1 MQLVLIRH
9 AHSEANAKGVLSG
22 RISGV
27 HLSATGITQSQA
39 LISRLGAISVSELRI
54 SPLERCAETI
64 NPWWESIGKK
74 KNPSVE
80 IVKDE
85 NLIEVDY
92 GKWSGRKL
100 AILSSHKLWKTVQN
114 NPSAMYFPSGE
125 GLAQMQERAMRA
137 VHSCNGSKKRGAAVL
152 VSHGDVI
159 KSIVASCLGM
169 HLDDFQRI
177 VIDPASVTI
186 IDFSSSKPRLILLN
200 DSRAN
205 LENFINAPYR
215 KGNLLGGGAGK

>member
-74 KNPSVE
+74 KNPRVE